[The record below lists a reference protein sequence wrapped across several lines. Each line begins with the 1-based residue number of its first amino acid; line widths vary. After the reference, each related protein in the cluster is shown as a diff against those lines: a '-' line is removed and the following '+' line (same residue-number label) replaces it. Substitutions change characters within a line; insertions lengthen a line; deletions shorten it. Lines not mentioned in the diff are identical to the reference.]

1 MKNQKLSMAY
11 QCTYCGKKYVRKHA
25 FDRHYL
31 LCKNISYAR
40 TRNDISYEPD
50 NLDEPAFEK
59 EIDVPSPINM
69 YKLILTILQRQDKII
84 QDIEQLKKGQQI
96 QMKKIDTVSWLK
108 YNMNLNTTFSHW
120 IDSKLQTLNGDTIL
134 EAIFTNKQ
142 LKSGVTEMFHVMFQ
156 KDKEQPI
163 QAFNHKQEI
172 YVREYFDNHN
182 NNDNDNNDNDNT
194 DNADW
199 IIWTN
204 ECVKLFIKRIHNYII
219 KEFLRWSDTQKH
231 TFSTDLRYYETIFVP
246 RQNLIITDTI
256 PVSFVHDKIYNI
268 IVQNSDKIVAYSPQ

>member
-1 MKNQKLSMAY
+1 MAY
-11 QCTYCGKKYVRKHA
+11 QCTFCGKNYVRKGA

-40 TRNDISYEPD
+40 TRNDISCESD
-50 NLDEPAFEK
+50 NLDAFEK
-59 EIDVPSPINM
+59 EIEVPSPTNM
-69 YKLILTILQRQDKII
+69 YKLILTILQRQDKMI

-96 QMKKIDTVSWLK
+96 QLRKIDTVSWLK
-108 YNMNLNTTFSHW
+108 HNMNPNTTFLHW

-142 LKSGVTEMFHVMFQ
+142 LKSGVTEMFHSMFQ
-156 KDKEQPI
+156 KDKDKEKQQPI

-172 YVREYFDNHN
+172 YIREHFENEHEHEH
-182 NNDNDNNDNDNT
+182 
-194 DNADW
+194 ADW
-199 IIWTN
+199 MIWTN

-231 TFSTDLRYYETIFVP
+231 TFSTDLHHYETIFVP

-256 PVSFVHDKIYNI
+256 PVSFVHDKIYNM